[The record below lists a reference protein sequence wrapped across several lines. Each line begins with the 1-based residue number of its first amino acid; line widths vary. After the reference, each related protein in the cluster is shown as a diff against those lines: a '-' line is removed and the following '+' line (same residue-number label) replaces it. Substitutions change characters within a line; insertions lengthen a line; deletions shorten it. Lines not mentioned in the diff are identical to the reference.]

1 MAWTVPSGCYYASS
15 TEVPDYRYWSAGQS
29 VPAQYVP
36 NIDNRYGFILIDFTN
51 GYIYG
56 DTANVTINISA
67 NKTFTLTN
75 KTSYHVTLP
84 NVYLMA
90 SSDAL
95 SARTISLSGSEFA
108 FGDGSGILS
117 KGAFMSN
124 GVDYSMNKAFKGRTD
139 ITNVTLPNGV
149 GLFESC
155 FEGCNSLQTVSGTIS
170 ELKGA
175 YRMFYGCT
183 ALTSAP
189 TFQSVYT
196 GTIYPTDT
204 MYPNSFMYCFYNC
217 ASLVTTP
224 TFPQTLNSNTDF
236 RWCFYNCVSLTT
248 PPVLAVGA
256 TKLDYAFYGCTLLVT
271 APTIPNGVTNI
282 TNCFYGCSSLTTVP
296 TLPSTITNMQGA
308 FYNCSSLTTAPTI
321 PNGVTNIANCF
332 NRCSSLTTVPILP
345 STITAMQGAFMY
357 CTALT
362 TAPTIPSAVTN
373 MQQCFNGCTSLV
385 TASAIPVSVTNTKWC
400 FYNCAELTG
409 AITIDASPTD
419 ITEMFTGTVK
429 EIVLFGAGSINSI
442 ANNYNNVYVW
452 SLSQTMTAVRST
464 PTTTVDISVDVS
476 RYNAGNLVSLKL
488 YKDNASTPLVVT
500 WNDPTLTVTTNP
512 TTFTTSVTGVADG
525 DPTSFTVIATDI
537 YGSANATIVNV
548 PITFYTM
555 DVQAGGKEIAFGT
568 AADDDISNFNG
579 KDYSTEGLFK
589 CSMETA
595 FNDMSAQ
602 EVEDFL
608 DSLNVGTG
616 GGLAV
621 DLVIEQDT
629 SGIWKYRKWSSGIVE
644 CWGTTGT
651 TNYNMTTAYGGTY
664 YGTARISIPSG
675 LFISID
681 TLNVNRANGGQGTV
695 WCSPYSAYS
704 AIISNSYFDMYIS
717 NGTSYSNAPIAW
729 SVSIKG
735 RWK

>member
-1 MAWTVPSGCYYASS
+1 MAWTVPSGCYYASL
-15 TEVPDYRYWSAGQS
+15 TEVPNYKYWSAGQS
-29 VPAQYVP
+29 VTAQYVP
-36 NIDNRYGFILIDFTN
+36 NIDNHYGFILVDFTN

-56 DTANVTINISA
+56 DIANVTINISA

-75 KTSYHVTLP
+75 KTSSYIIVP
-84 NVYLMA
+84 NVFLMA

-108 FGDGSGILS
+108 FGDGSGILN

-175 YRMFYGCT
+175 YKMFYGCT

-196 GTIYPTDT
+196 GTIYSSDT
-204 MYPNSFMYCFYNC
+204 TYPNSFMYCFYNC
-217 ASLVTTP
+217 ASLVTAP

-256 TKLDYAFYGCTLLVT
+256 TKLDYAFYGCTSLVT
-271 APTIPNGVTNI
+271 APTIPE
-282 TNCFYGCSSLTTVP
+282 
-296 TLPSTITNMQGA
+296 
-308 FYNCSSLTTAPTI
+308 
-321 PNGVTNIANCF
+321 GVTNIANCF
-332 NRCSSLTTVPILP
+332 NRCSSLTTVPTLP

-385 TASAIPVSVTNTKWC
+385 IASTIPASVTNTKWC
-400 FYNCAELTG
+400 FYDCEELTG
-409 AITIDASPTD
+409 AVTIDASPTN
-419 ITEMFTGTVK
+419 ITEMFIGTVK
-429 EIVLFGAGSINSI
+429 EIVLFGTGSINSI

-452 SLSQTMTAVRST
+452 SLSQTITAVRST

-488 YKDNASTPLVVT
+488 YKDNASTPLAVT
-500 WNDPTLTVTTNP
+500 WSDPTLAVTTNP
-512 TTFTTSVTGVADG
+512 TTFTTSITGVADG
-525 DPTSFTVIATDI
+525 TPTSFTVIATDI
-537 YGSANATIVNV
+537 YGSANAMTVNV
-548 PITFYTM
+548 PVAFYTM

-568 AADDDISNFNG
+568 TADDDVTNHPN
-579 KDYSTEGLFK
+579 GLFK
-589 CSMETA
+589 CVMDAQSVGDITEIKNPYLTLDTTA
-595 FNDMSAQ
+595 S
-602 EVEDFL
+602 
-608 DSLNVGTG
+608 
-616 GGLAV
+616 
-621 DLVIEQDT
+621 
-629 SGIWKYRKWSSGIVE
+629 
-644 CWGTTGT
+644 TGT
-651 TNYNMTTAYGGTY
+651 TDGDLYA
-664 YGTARISIPSG
+664 A
-675 LFISID
+675 ID
-681 TLNVNRANGGQGTV
+681 ALGWASDV
-695 WCSPYSAYS
+695 
-704 AIISNSYFDMYIS
+704 IE
-717 NGTSYSNAPIAW
+717 
-729 SVSIKG
+729 
-735 RWK
+735 